1 MEKKNKEVK
10 ILVICMVLSIVISGT
25 ASAATMFADKVDYRT
40 GRGPHG
46 VHAADFDGDE
56 DMDVITTNSDSST
69 FSYFAN
75 KGNGTF
81 SRKVDYITGESPRG
95 IYAADFDGDGDLD
108 VVTTDSDS
116 NTFSYFANRG
126 DGTFSAK
133 VDYGTGWAP
142 WEIYATDFDGDGDID
157 VVVTNLIS
165 LSNAWSYSYFA
176 NRGDGTFSA
185 KVDYE
190 TDESPSG
197 IYGADFDGDGDQD
210 VVVTNKGSHTFS
222 YFANDGDG
230 TFSVK
235 EDYRTGTNPNGV
247 CAMDFDGDGD
257 VDVVT
262 ANSNYVHGGVSYF
275 ENYGDGVFSPRTDY
289 KVKEGRCPY
298 FICAADFDDDG
309 DNDVIITNAGGFGFK
324 QQLLSYFANKG
335 DGTFAEPVEYETG
348 EEPYGV
354 CAADFDGDND
364 IDVVTANAYANT
376 FSYFEN
382 CNNGGDKLME
392 GDVNCDGCVSLKD
405 STAIKFALVGEKDL
419 TADQIECADTND
431 DGEVSLKDSTL
442 IRKWLVDPST
452 KLWQSPEDD
461 DMEKPVAC

>member
-1 MEKKNKEVK
+1 MMEKKNKEVK

-95 IYAADFDGDGDLD
+95 IYAADFDGDGDID
-108 VVTTDSDS
+108 VVTTNSDS
-116 NTFSYFANRG
+116 NTF
-126 DGTFSAK
+126 
-133 VDYGTGWAP
+133 
-142 WEIYATDFDGDGDID
+142 
-157 VVVTNLIS
+157 
-165 LSNAWSYSYFA
+165 SYFA

-354 CAADFDGDND
+354 CAADFDGDDD